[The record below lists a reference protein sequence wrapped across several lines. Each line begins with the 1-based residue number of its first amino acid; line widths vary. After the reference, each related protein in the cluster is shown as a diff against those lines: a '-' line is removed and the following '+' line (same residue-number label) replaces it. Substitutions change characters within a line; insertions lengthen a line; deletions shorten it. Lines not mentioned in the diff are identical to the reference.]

1 MVLKWESVG
10 NAGNVSL
17 RVFQATW
24 KSFSVEE
31 FISKDLFSFCMG
43 DRVKGN
49 KTGGRELLI
58 HDANA
63 MDCMWGDGNLVAVHA
78 KSQLCV

>member
-1 MVLKWESVG
+1 MKLARDPRGLQGGAKRWRVESVG
-10 NAGNVSL
+10 NAGTVSL
-17 RVFQATW
+17 RALQATL

-63 MDCMWGDGNLVAVHA
+63 MDCV
-78 KSQLCV
+78 